1 MSEAEGSESFIER
14 QRHELAALKSIYGDE
29 LQDLRKNKHKRKWQ
43 PLDILVTLT
52 PQEGM
57 SGPAE
62 IHVQLD
68 LRITCGEQYPD
79 KVPQIQVQ
87 RSQGLSDSQ
96 IGILISEVE
105 ALALKICGEV
115 MIFELTQHVRKFLCE
130 HNKPGTRSFYEEM
143 MLTKQEKIKYEMEE
157 KKLKE
162 DKERQVL
169 QEEIEKR
176 KNAVRAELRNRRESA
191 RISSLDS
198 ELSYSIPSSPRERIR
213 TYSRR
218 RCMSTSE
225 SSTTIDINCEHR
237 GTKLLHFDNNNKIER
252 QIHRGKC
259 LGHSTKGSIVFP
271 GLDMTTGEILAI
283 TEWTFKYKMDNENNT
298 ESMIDLQYNLKKQ
311 ITTIEQELNHLCK
324 LHHTNLVHYLNMK
337 TIENDDSIVIY
348 ILQEFVVGTT
358 CSYFFND
365 NTPVG
370 IDMLR
375 HLATGILLALNYL
388 HENNVVH
395 RDIRDSCIHI
405 DRSGIIKL
413 SDYSLDKR
421 LSDIYQTNQLSKI
434 ENDFPII
441 QGRSG
446 KKLDIYRFGI
456 LIFSLM
462 KGYIVSE
469 KELELESVLQVNLK
483 DFLSKC
489 LLKDERSRWSTL
501 QLLEHN
507 FIRSPLERGLS
518 SPGKNRDN
526 DDDDSDSEEPI
537 TAVNLYPSIF
547 GIHSRIQNEFAI
559 LKWLGKGAFGDVLKV
574 KNKLDG
580 CIYAIK
586 RIKLN
591 PKNKQLNRKITREVK
606 LLSRLQHE
614 NVVRYYN
621 SWIESATLDD
631 RALCSDST
639 PQDTPS
645 NMPSEEEPIE
655 IIDQLGVAEI
665 EKLAPPI
672 HDVEWNIAYESRT
685 SAKITDDSEED
696 DSDDDDSN
704 DSDEDWAFI
713 MGVGSVENSSSD
725 GIEFE
730 KVGNS
735 TDEIDSISSLN
746 KEIEINAD
754 EQQDE
759 QQQQNE
765 NFSCLME
772 IQYMY
777 IQMEFCEKS
786 TLRTAID
793 NGLNEDEN
801 RVWRLFREIAE
812 GLAHIHKQGMI
823 HRDLKPVNIFLDS
836 KDHVKI
842 GDFGLATTN
851 ILSTLVQ
858 TTNIDNNIDRDT
870 IIDKGTSGDL
880 DELGSLTGQVG
891 TALYAAPELS
901 TKASKAFYN
910 KKVDIY
916 SLGII
921 FFEMCYKPLATGME
935 RAKVLLNVRS
945 PEIILPDDM
954 NEIDMANQIHILRW
968 LLNHDSTQ
976 RPTSQ
981 ELLASDYLPPP
992 QLEQAELQEM
1002 LKHAIS
1008 NKQSKAYKDIV
1019 ACWFSQYTPAE
1030 DITFDMN
1037 LTSKAIV
1044 NSLVPRIQLIQENV
1058 KTKVMKIFTKH
1069 GGICFTS
1076 PFLMPNS
1083 TCTQNYTESCVK
1095 VATKSGNIVSLPYDI
1110 RVPFA
1115 RYVVKNNIQRLKR
1128 FAIERVFRET
1138 KIHGLHPRELYEC
1151 AFDVITPIGNNL
1163 MDEAEMISIVWEIS
1177 GEIFELNDK
1186 NFTVRLNHTSLLQAV
1201 LMYCGIEEE
1210 KYQDIYTILGDA
1222 RCGKISRFQVKTH
1235 FISLCLTDQAMEML
1249 FQIFETETTVD
1260 KIAIVLKNIMRRKG
1274 DAAILARDGLSE
1286 IETLIENIETL
1297 GVKWPITVVPLLV
1310 HNIEQ
1315 HSGIIYQIIS
1325 RESKRHR
1332 RKCGYDVIAAGG
1344 RYDKLLS
1351 TFHQVLQNTS
1361 RIGNDDDNLKKYG
1374 IGISISLDKLI
1385 SIVDDLSQNQ
1395 QEIRNECKSSSSS
1408 SSSSFI
1414 NIVVCCVGGEPIRNR
1429 EQSEVLRELWSL
1441 DYYRVN
1447 SQNFTT
1453 IEEVFDYCLNYMIDH
1468 IVMLKSGEKGYLMV
1482 YTWEK
1487 ERYLERKIHYNELI
1501 DYLNQKQLEITT
1513 PILNR
1518 TDSKTNNA
1526 NNDVSNYVSPNVNI
1540 NFLLNE
1546 KDKLSGIAK
1555 RSSKN
1560 YILTQMSPLLQ
1571 RIPKITVQVFVVSLE
1586 IYIVR
1591 SITSYVEIDEDE
1603 NLYNKS
1609 VQAIIDLYPRQKEY
1623 LKRICEEIRE
1633 VRNEKNRP
1641 AIVLYSN
1648 TDRRY
1653 ATLI

>member
-14 QRHELAALKSIYGDE
+14 QRYELAALKSIYGDE

-43 PLDILVTLT
+43 PLDILITLT

-62 IHVQLD
+62 IHAQLD

-96 IGILISEVE
+96 IGMLISEVE
-105 ALALKICGEV
+105 ALAVTICGEV

-169 QEEIEKR
+169 QEAIQKR
-176 KNAVRAELRNRRESA
+176 QEAVRAELRNRRESA
-191 RISSLDS
+191 RMSLDN
-198 ELSYSIPSSPRERIR
+198 ELSHSIPSSPRERVR

-225 SSTTIDINCEHR
+225 SSEIGCEHR
-237 GTKLLHFDNNNKIER
+237 GTKLLHFDNNKNER
-252 QIHRGKC
+252 QVHRGKC
-259 LGHSTKGSIVFP
+259 LGHSTKGSVVFA
-271 GLDMTTGEILAI
+271 GLDMTTGELLAI
-283 TEWTFKYKMDNENNT
+283 TEWTLKYARRKTDADDSANNF
-298 ESMIDLQYNLKKQ
+298 ELSNDLQQGLKQ
-311 ITTIEQELNHLCK
+311 IATIEQELNHLCK

-337 TIENDDSIVIY
+337 TMQDDDSIVIY

-358 CSYFFND
+358 CSYFFTD

-375 HLATGILLALNYL
+375 HLATGILSALHYL
-388 HENNVVH
+388 HDNNVVH
-395 RDIRDSCIHI
+395 KDIRDTSVHI
-405 DRSGIIKL
+405 DRSGVIKL

-421 LSDIYQTNQLSKI
+421 LSDVYQASRLSKL

-456 LIFSLM
+456 LIFSLI

-469 KELELESVLQVNLK
+469 KELELESVLQANLK

-489 LLKDERSRWSTL
+489 LMKDERSRWSTD

-526 DDDDSDSEEPI
+526 DDDDSDSEEPL
-537 TAVNLYPSIF
+537 TAVNLYPSTF
-547 GIHSRIQNEFAI
+547 GTHSRIQNEFAI

-606 LLSRLQHE
+606 LLSRLHHE

-621 SWIESATLDD
+621 SWIESATLED

-639 PQDTPS
+639 LQDTPS
-645 NMPSEEEPIE
+645 NMPSEEENADIV
-655 IIDQLGVAEI
+655 DQLGVADI

-672 HDVEWNIAYESRT
+672 HDVEWNVSYESRASVGLT
-685 SAKITDDSEED
+685 ADSEED
-696 DSDDDDSN
+696 DSEDDDSS

-713 MGVGSVENSSSD
+713 MGVGSVENSSD

-730 KVGNS
+730 KVGT
-735 TDEIDSISSLN
+735 TDEIDSISSN
-746 KEIEINAD
+746 IKEPEIKN
-754 EQQDE
+754 E
-759 QQQQNE
+759 QQNE
-765 NFSCLME
+765 DISNLKE

-793 NGLNEDEN
+793 NGLHEDES

-812 GLAHIHKQGMI
+812 GLAHIHRQGMI

-858 TTNIDNNIDRDT
+858 TVDNTDRDT
-870 IIDKGTSGDL
+870 QIIDKGINGDL

-921 FFEMCYKPLATGME
+921 FFEMCYKPLSTGME
-935 RAKVLLNVRS
+935 RAKVLLNLRS
-945 PEIILPDDM
+945 QEIILPDDM
-954 NEIDMANQIHILRW
+954 NEADMENQIHLLRW

-1008 NKQSKAYKDIV
+1008 NKQSKTYKDIV
-1019 ACWFSQYTPAE
+1019 SCWFSQYTPAE

-1058 KTKVMKIFTKH
+1058 KSKVLKIFTKH
-1069 GGICFTS
+1069 GGICLAS

-1083 TCTQNYTESCVK
+1083 ACTQSYTESCVK

-1115 RYVVKNNIQRLKR
+1115 RYVVKNNVHRLKR

-1151 AFDVITPIGNNL
+1151 AFDVVSPIANNL
-1163 MDEAEMISIVWEIS
+1163 MEEAEMISIVWEITA
-1177 GEIFELNDK
+1177 EILELNDK

-1201 LMYCGIEEE
+1201 LVYCGIEEE
-1210 KYQDIYTILGDA
+1210 KYQDIYSILGDA
-1222 RCGKISRFQVKTH
+1222 RTGKISRFQVKTH
-1235 FISLCLTDQAMEML
+1235 FISLCLTDQAMETL
-1249 FQIFETETTVD
+1249 FQIFETESTVD
-1260 KIAIVLKNIMRRKG
+1260 KISGILKNITKRKG
-1274 DAAILARDGLSE
+1274 DAANLAREGLGE
-1286 IETLIENIETL
+1286 IETVIENVETL

-1332 RKCGYDVIAAGG
+1332 RKCGQDVIAAGG

-1351 TFHQVLQNTS
+1351 TFHQVLQSTS
-1361 RIGNDDDNLKKYG
+1361 RGGDDLQQFG
-1374 IGISISLDKLI
+1374 VGISISLDKLI
-1385 SIVDDLSQNQ
+1385 SIVDELSQNQ
-1395 QEIRNECKSSSSS
+1395 ETRNESKSA
-1408 SSSSFI
+1408 
-1414 NIVVCCVGGEPIRNR
+1414 NDIVVCCVGGEPIRRR
-1429 EQSEVLRELWSL
+1429 EQGEVLRELWSL
-1441 DYYRVN
+1441 DYRVN
-1447 SQNFTT
+1447 AQNFTSV
-1453 IEEVFDYCLNYMIDH
+1453 EEVLDYCLEYNIDH
-1468 IVMLKSGEKGYLMV
+1468 VIMLKTGEKGILMV
-1482 YTWEK
+1482 HTWEK
-1487 ERYLERKIHYNELI
+1487 DRFLERKININEI
-1501 DYLNQKQLEITT
+1501 ADYLQKQMEISS
-1513 PILNR
+1513 PSLNR
-1518 TDSKTNNA
+1518 SDSKTNT
-1526 NNDVSNYVSPNVNI
+1526 NNELSNYVSPNVNI
-1540 NFLLNE
+1540 NFLFHE

-1555 RSSKN
+1555 RSCKN

-1586 IYIVR
+1586 MYIVR

-1609 VQAIIDLYPRQKEY
+1609 IQAVIDLFPRQKEY
-1623 LKRICEEIRE
+1623 LKQICEEIRE

-1641 AIVLYSN
+1641 AIVLYSY